1 MDVDRADGIDAEHFL
16 KRRGGITYDD
26 FIMLPGHIDFAV
38 DDVSLD
44 TQLTRNIR
52 VKCPMVSSPM
62 DTVTESRMAI
72 YMALLGGIG
81 IIHYNNS
88 IDEQVAEVRKA
99 KRFENGFITDP
110 VALGPTNTIADV
122 DRIKQDL
129 GFSGIPITEDG
140 SLNSKLIG
148 IVTKR
153 DTDFEESRARPLS
166 EVMTRDLVTAKVG
179 ITLQEA
185 NEILK
190 KCKRG
195 KLPIVDQEGRLV
207 YLMSRTDLLRN
218 EDFPGASKSKD
229 KRLLVGAAVS
239 TRDEDRERL
248 SALAKEGLDLVIID
262 AAQGDSSFQVGMI
275 EHVKGERSGIEV
287 VGGNVVTPQQCK
299 HLIDAGADALR
310 VGMGPGSICITQE
323 TMAVGRS
330 QGSAVYHCAMVAR
343 EYGVP
348 VIADGG
354 IASIGHIAKA
364 LALGASTAMMG
375 SMLAGTQEAPGEYFY
390 RGGVRLK
397 KYRGMASLEA
407 MEEGGAKR
415 YFSEEDRIKVAQG
428 VSGAVVDKGS
438 LLQFIPYLEQ
448 GLRHSFQDLGYRS
461 IDELHEAL
469 YAGQLR
475 FEERSV
481 SAQREGG
488 VHNLHSY
495 EEPHRG
501 IFGTSETK

>member
-1 MDVDRADGIDAEHFL
+1 MDVDRADGIDAEHFF
-16 KRRGGITYDD
+16 KRRGGITYND
-26 FIMLPGHIDFAV
+26 FIMLPGHIDFGV
-38 DDVSLD
+38 DEVDLD

-62 DTVTESRMAI
+62 DTVTESKMAI
-72 YMALLGGIG
+72 YMALVGGIG

-88 IDEQVAEVRKA
+88 IEDQVGEVRKA
-99 KRFENGFITDP
+99 KRFENGFITEP
-110 VALGPTNTIADV
+110 VVLKPTDTIAEV
-122 DRIKQDL
+122 DRIKEEL

-140 SLNSKLIG
+140 TLESKLIG

-153 DTDFEESRARPLS
+153 DTDFGGDRARPLS
-166 EVMTRDLVTAKVG
+166 EVMTRDLVKAETGV
-179 ITLQEA
+179 TLQEA

-190 KCKRG
+190 RCKKG
-195 KLPIVDQEGRLV
+195 KLPIVDGEDRLV
-207 YLMSRTDLLRN
+207 YLMSRTDLLKN
-218 EDFPGASKSKD
+218 EDFPHASKSKD

-248 SALAKEGLDLVIID
+248 AALGEEGLDLVIID

-275 EHVKGERSGIEV
+275 EYVKSECPGIEV
-287 VGGNVVTPQQCK
+287 VGGNVVTPQQCR

-330 QGSAVYHCAMVAR
+330 QGSAVYHCAMAAR
-343 EYGVP
+343 ERGVP
-348 VIADGG
+348 IIADGG

-364 LALGASTAMMG
+364 LALGASAAMMG
-375 SMLAGTQEAPGEYFY
+375 SMLAGTQEAPGDYFY

-397 KYRGMASLEA
+397 QYRGMASLEA

-415 YFSEEDRIKVAQG
+415 YFSEEDRVKVAQG

-438 LLQFIPYLEQ
+438 LLQFIPYLQQ

-461 IDELHEAL
+461 TEELHEAD
-469 YAGQLR
+469 YAGGLR

-488 VHNLHSY
+488 VHSLHSY

-501 IFGTSETK
+501 IFGASEAQ